1 MATKQNTFK
10 KCCGRYLSFRPNEQV
25 LTLARNYF
33 YLKLHKQEVQHQ
45 ISAKAKLYQKIFYVN
60 NSLNKS
66 SCLKKQ
72 ITKF

>member
-45 ISAKAKLYQKIFYVN
+45 ISAKAENFI
-60 NSLNKS
+60 
-66 SCLKKQ
+66 KKYF
-72 ITKF
+72 T